1 MPSRARKSAGLAR
14 GATSGASAV
23 LALLLTGTLA
33 ACTDSS
39 GPADETD
46 TKPGGSSAS
55 ASTAP
60 PGKHRTLPEA
70 CGTVSVAMLKEMLP
84 GAAADEDADP
94 AASDDPSPS
103 PYEGEAGVTY
113 DTDRR
118 VGCRWKSA
126 TTLGT
131 RHLSIDFERVVSYD
145 PAVSDDEQAGLL
157 YERKATKADIPLT
170 SPSPE
175 DSTGADD
182 GSGGTDSSDHAS
194 GSSGSSESPG
204 GSGKKGKEKAEKDK
218 GEDGAEKSGEDE
230 EKGAAAS
237 DDASADETDATQD
250 GSDAALSPRTLDGIG
265 DAAYIN
271 DKLDTESSG
280 VHRDITLVFR
290 TANVIATVEYDQW
303 VTDTHRIPRS
313 EELQEKARELADHL
327 VGTFEEE

>member
-1 MPSRARKSAGLAR
+1 MSAA
-14 GATSGASAV
+14 
-23 LALLLTGTLA
+23 LALLLTGALA
-33 ACTDSS
+33 ACTGSS
-39 GPADETD
+39 DPADETD
-46 TKPGGSSAS
+46 TKPGDPSAT

-70 CGTVSVAMLKEMLP
+70 CGTVSVATLRDLLP
-84 GAAADEDADP
+84 GAAAEEEATDDGSG
-94 AASDDPSPS
+94 SDDPSPS
-103 PYEGEAGVTY
+103 PYEGEASVTY

-170 SPSPE
+170 SPTPEESDDAADETGDSE
-175 DSTGADD
+175 DSDSPDPSESPD
-182 GSGGTDSSDHAS
+182 GSG
-194 GSSGSSESPG
+194 E
-204 GSGKKGKEKAEKDK
+204 KGKGDKEK
-218 GEDGAEKSGEDE
+218 DGAEKSGKDK
-230 EKGAAAS
+230 EKGDAEG
-237 DDASADETDATQD
+237 DGASADETDATQD
-250 GSDAALSPRTLDGIG
+250 GTGEQLSPRTLDGIG

-271 DKLDTESSG
+271 DKLDTEDSG

-303 VTDTHRIPRS
+303 VTDKHRIPGSR
-313 EELQEKARELADHL
+313 ELQRKAHELAEQL
-327 VGTFEEE
+327 VGQFEEE